1 MTLVSKDASQLNS
14 GNQAHLMIRGVT
26 KKVGISAIVT
36 AGGVGHLTALMILTV
51 AERATVD
58 AALPKTGANVGHLL
72 RTYTKEAEIVVM
84 KV

>member
-1 MTLVSKDASQLNS
+1 MTE
-14 GNQAHLMIRGVT
+14 
-26 KKVGISAIVT
+26 KVGISAIVT

-51 AERATVD
+51 ADRATVG

-72 RTYTKEAEIVVM
+72 RTLTKEAVIDEM